1 LPHEIKDESLIFIL
15 YPGRIMTSRYKQLN
29 LIAALTTVLLLGA
42 CTEKEDDNSNQA
54 KTVVPPVATVTED
67 RLAQWQREAQAGDP
81 DAQYNL
87 AYLYENGIGVPKNEA
102 KALELYQQAADQG
115 HSAAQNNLNA
125 MSASK

>member
-1 LPHEIKDESLIFIL
+1 MK
-15 YPGRIMTSRYKQLN
+15 SRYKQIAIVVTAAL
-29 LIAALTTVLLLGA
+29 LIAA
-42 CTEKEDDNSNQA
+42 CTGETSDSNKA

-87 AYLYENGIGVPKNEA
+87 AYLYENGIGVAKNEA

-115 HSAAQNNLNA
+115 HSAAQNNLET
-125 MSASK
+125 MSSSK